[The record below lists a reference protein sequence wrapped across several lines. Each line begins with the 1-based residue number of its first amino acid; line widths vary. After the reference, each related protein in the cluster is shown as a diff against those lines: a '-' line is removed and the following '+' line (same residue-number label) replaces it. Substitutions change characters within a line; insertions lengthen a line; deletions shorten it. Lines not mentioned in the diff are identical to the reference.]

1 VIVEDIT
8 SRKKAEHAI
17 REDQQ
22 KFERLFVKIPE
33 AAICWDSNYRVLDI
47 NPRFTELFGYTL
59 DEIQGKDST
68 SFLVPESSLDESDS
82 LGRKARLGSVHK
94 DGVRKRKDGSLV
106 PVSISVAPLI
116 FDGQLTGLVGLY
128 KDMTERKRIEDALRD
143 SEEKYRSLVENSK
156 DSIVIIDLNGNV
168 LFHNKATEELTGYTT
183 GHEVPSNVREITPLR
198 YWPKSLA
205 MLLKAR
211 QGKPTPYF
219 ESVIRRKDGKLVAV
233 ESGGQAIFK
242 NGRITGI
249 QIITRDI
256 SERKRSNKALRQS
269 KERFRNLFENALD
282 VILATDLQG
291 NVTSINKAIERFGW
305 KADDIVG
312 RSMFEFMS
320 EETWPSLL
328 RGLDQIIE
336 GKPLEGEMEL
346 LTPTGRRTAEF
357 RSSAIVQDGKTVGI
371 QVIGRD
377 VTERKKMEEK
387 LKRYSHHLEEMVEE
401 RTQQLRNAEEQLVKT
416 TRLATIGELAAM
428 VAHDLR
434 NPLASIRNASYFVK
448 SGCRYR
454 KDPKCKTNREMLNLI
469 EQETVF
475 ANSIINSLLDFAAR
489 KPLRCRRQSI
499 SNLVES
505 AVRKSDIAKSIRV
518 ERNLPEKMAINGDGK
533 QLKRAFLNLIENAAQ
548 AMPNGGRLAITATE
562 TEENVAIDFADTG
575 TGIPDENMDRIF
587 SPLFTT
593 KAKGIGMGLPI
604 CKRVTEEHGGTIS
617 VKSKVGQGTTF
628 TITLPRNRGGRDE

>member
-1 VIVEDIT
+1 
-8 SRKKAEHAI
+8 
-17 REDQQ
+17 
-22 KFERLFVKIPE
+22 
-33 AAICWDSNYRVLDI
+33 
-47 NPRFTELFGYTL
+47 
-59 DEIQGKDST
+59 
-68 SFLVPESSLDESDS
+68 
-82 LGRKARLGSVHK
+82 
-94 DGVRKRKDGSLV
+94 
-106 PVSISVAPLI
+106 
-116 FDGQLTGLVGLY
+116 
-128 KDMTERKRIEDALRD
+128 
-143 SEEKYRSLVENSK
+143 
-156 DSIVIIDLNGNV
+156 
-168 LFHNKATEELTGYTT
+168 
-183 GHEVPSNVREITPLR
+183 
-198 YWPKSLA
+198 
-205 MLLKAR
+205 
-211 QGKPTPYF
+211 
-219 ESVIRRKDGKLVAV
+219 
-233 ESGGQAIFK
+233 
-242 NGRITGI
+242 
-249 QIITRDI
+249 
-256 SERKRSNKALRQS
+256 
-269 KERFRNLFENALD
+269 
-282 VILATDLQG
+282 LQG

-320 EETWPSLL
+320 EETWPNLL

-357 RSSAIVQDGKTVGI
+357 RSSALVQDGKTVGI

-448 SGCRYR
+448 SECRYR
-454 KDPKCKTNREMLNLI
+454 KDPKCKTTCEMLNII

-505 AVRKSDIAKSIRV
+505 ALRRSDIAKSIRV
-518 ERNLPEKMAINGDGK
+518 ERNLPEKMAISGDGK

-562 TEENVAIDFADTG
+562 TEENVVIGFADTG

-587 SPLFTT
+587 TPLFTT
-593 KAKGIGMGLPI
+593 KAKGIGMGLSV

-617 VKSKVGQGTTF
+617 VKSKVGQGTAF